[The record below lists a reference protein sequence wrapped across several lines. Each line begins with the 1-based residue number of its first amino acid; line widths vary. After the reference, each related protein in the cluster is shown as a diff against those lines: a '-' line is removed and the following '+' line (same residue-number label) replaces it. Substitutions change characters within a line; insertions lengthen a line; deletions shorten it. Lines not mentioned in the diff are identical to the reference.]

1 MTWWIKAR
9 RAHTVLP
16 GMFLPFCFLAV
27 LWRDTVLDLP
37 SFLAGTL
44 PAPVIALLPILLCA
58 ALALCLDSRLPA
70 AETTATRRVAWMDT
84 ALAGATVLAACATAL
99 LAWKLSGADAG
110 LNLGRDTAFLV
121 GLMLLVRSVA
131 GSRAV
136 LAPVA
141 WGFAVLFLGSAPDGH
156 IYFWTVLLRPSTDPI
171 AAAAAVLAC
180 AGGLAA
186 LLVRPATTSGI

>member
-9 RAHTVLP
+9 RAHTVLL
-16 GMFLPFCFLAV
+16 GQFLLFCLLAL

-37 SFLAGTL
+37 SFLAGAL
-44 PAPVIALLPILLCA
+44 PAPIVALLPVLLCA
-58 ALALCLDSRLPA
+58 GLALCLDSRLSA
-70 AETTATRRVAWMDT
+70 AEATAVRPVARLDT
-84 ALAGATVLAACATAL
+84 ALVVVTVLAACATGL
-99 LAWKLSGADAG
+99 VAWSLGGTSAG

-141 WGFAVLFLGSAPDGH
+141 WGFFVLFLGRGPGGH
-156 IYFWTVLLRPSTDPI
+156 VYFWTVLLRPGSDPI
-171 AAAAAVLAC
+171 ADAAA
-180 AGGLAA
+180 GLAFAAGLTA
-186 LLVRPATTSGI
+186 LLIRPVARTDS